1 MGLKYEDIKQEFMD
15 TVNNDQTCQKLYA
28 KIRKGDASYK
38 TGSQLAVRIGEDLG
52 RVLKKHAPT
61 TSIDEWDL
69 DDLLPKSLGLDHS
82 MVSTACKQIQEQMNK
97 DAGLGIKAKTPKF
110 DWDRVNGMIN
120 ELKDHPDTFADIEKS
135 FWDQL
140 CNFSQS
146 VVDQSIRD
154 NMQLMA
160 RAGIKTQ
167 VIRQAEFKACE
178 WCRDVAGVYDYTE
191 VKNQGNDVWRR
202 HENCRCTI
210 DYVTDYNGQMYRE
223 RTGAGIGLRVPQY
236 Q

>member
-1 MGLKYEDIKQEFMD
+1 MALKYADIKKEFQD
-15 TVNNDQTCQKLYA
+15 TVNNDPTCQKLYA

-38 TGSQLAVRIGEDLG
+38 TGSQLAIRIGEDLG
-52 RVLKKHAPT
+52 KVLKKYAPKT
-61 TSIDEWDL
+61 NIDEWDL

-82 MVSTACKQIQEQMNK
+82 MVSTACKDIQQKMNK
-97 DAGLGIKAKTPKF
+97 DAGLGIKPKEPKF
-110 DWDRVNGMIN
+110 DWDRVQGMIT
-120 ELKDHPDTFADIEKS
+120 ELRDHPDSFPDIEKS

-167 VIRQAEFKACE
+167 VVRQAEFKACP
-178 WCRDVAGVYDYTE
+178 WCRDIAGVYDYAD
-191 VKNQGNDVWRR
+191 VKETGNDVWRR

-210 DYVTDYNGQMYRE
+210 DFISE
-223 RTGAGIGLRVPQY
+223 RNSSLYSERVNNFKQ
-236 Q
+236 

>member
-1 MGLKYEDIKQEFMD
+1 MALTYEDIKQEFMD
-15 TVNNDQTCQKLYA
+15 TVNNDPVCQKLYRL
-28 KIRKGDASYK
+28 IRSGDASYK

-52 RVLKKHAPT
+52 KVLKKYAPT
-61 TSIDEWDL
+61 TNIDEWDL
-69 DDLLPKSLGLDHS
+69 DDLLPKSLGLDHN
-82 MVSTACKQIQEQMNK
+82 MVSTACRQIQEKMNK
-97 DAGLGIKAKTPKF
+97 DAGLGIKPKEPKF
-110 DWDRVNGMIN
+110 DWDRVQGMIT
-120 ELKDHPDTFADIEKS
+120 ELRDHADTFSDIEKS

-154 NMQLMA
+154 NMSLMA

-178 WCRDVAGVYDYTE
+178 WCRDVAGTYDYAE
-191 VKNQGNDVWRR
+191 VKDTGNDVWRR

-210 DYVTDYNGQMYRE
+210 DYITERNGSMYRE
-223 RTGAGIGLRVPQY
+223 RTGGGFGLRVPQ
-236 Q
+236 